1 MKASADLRASRSSFA
16 VSIPRRQP
24 SFQNIE
30 PQPTLQLYN
39 NLHSFPRLPNDDVT
53 MSTDKKIVEFPH
65 AENKLQAPSKKSLF
79 ERQKAE
85 QEVKRLREEA
95 ETKAVYEDFV
105 KSFDDEDE
113 PSAGLSGFSRDEG
126 QKYGGGFSGGAPKRH
141 FAPSGPGGGRGF
153 GDGQRGGR
161 MPSGVGSLGPPPG
174 MAKKRTYEGFQ
185 RGERRDD
192 RGLLAFDDYESE
204 DRVTKRAGNREDDY
218 ENTREAERDEER
230 AVPKPTLRLAS
241 LPPGTSPAVIKAL
254 MPVNLKVDSVR
265 ILPPSGPVVYTERRS
280 MSAIVTLAK
289 DTAAN
294 DIDTAV
300 NGLQNRY
307 LGYGYYLNLHRHLSS
322 AAISSSS
329 IIPTLGSV
337 GASQPFGA
345 KAVDVASAGRGHA
358 PPPHQRGGFAPPS
371 SYGPP
376 APQMNRGPL
385 LHVPVQAPRDIK
397 ELKLIHK
404 VIENLL
410 THGPE
415 FEALLMSRPDVQ
427 REEKWA
433 WIWDPRSTGG
443 VWYRWRLWEV
453 LTGSTTKRGQGKY
466 LPLFEGSSAWK
477 SPDQP
482 LAYEYTTKL
491 SEIVSDSEYNSS
503 DDDESGDEGGNR
515 RPQNHGAG
523 GPPDPSS
530 LVDDGKAY
538 LNPLE
543 KAKLTHL
550 LSRLPTSKGKLRK
563 GDVARVT
570 AFAISHA
577 GRGADEIVSMILSN
591 IAKPFAYTSANPSS
605 RREKAERE
613 AEKDGSGAGIG
624 ANDEDEE
631 DTSAASLIGL
641 YLISDILSSSSTSG
655 IRHAW
660 RYRSLFESA
669 LKARHT
675 FEDLGRMERKM
686 GWGKLKAEKW
696 KRSVGMVLGL
706 WEGWCVFPVESQE
719 GFVRGFSEPP
729 KSRKEEDEERKKGD
743 LERREEKSEG
753 KRRWKAVEVEAKS
766 AEQPDEAM
774 GAAGDENLGDEE
786 DLDGEPMDEDEDL
799 DGEPMLDDEDEDADL
814 DGAPMPMAED
824 EPILQDSA
832 PPEQPVPAADGA
844 SLQSSIP
851 IPIPIPAEQAGRKE
865 GAERIP
871 VGDTGQAG
879 QQRRQRP
886 RAVDMFADSDEE

>member
-1 MKASADLRASRSSFA
+1 MSS
-16 VSIPRRQP
+16 
-24 SFQNIE
+24 
-30 PQPTLQLYN
+30 
-39 NLHSFPRLPNDDVT
+39 
-53 MSTDKKIVEFPH
+53 DKKIVEFPH

-85 QEVKRLREEA
+85 QEAKRLREEA

-113 PSAGLSGFSRDEG
+113 PSAGASGYGRDEG
-126 QKYGGGFSGGAPKRH
+126 QRYGGGFGGGAPKRH
-141 FAPSGPGGGRGF
+141 FAPSGPAAGRGY
-153 GDGQRGGR
+153 GERERGGR
-161 MPSGVGSLGPPPG
+161 MPSGVGSLGPPPNL
-174 MAKKRTYEGFQ
+174 AKKRTYEGFQ

-192 RGLLAFDDYESE
+192 RGLLAFDDYEYE
-204 DRVTKRAGNREDDY
+204 DRAPKRALNNEDDD
-218 ENTREAERDEER
+218 EDAREAEREEER

-254 MPVNLKVDSVR
+254 LPANLKVDSVR
-265 ILPPSGPVVYTERRS
+265 ILPPSGPVVYTERKS

-329 IIPTLGSV
+329 AVPTLGSS

-358 PPPHQRGGFAPPS
+358 PPPHQRGFAPPT

-376 APQMNRGPL
+376 APQMNRGPV

-404 VIENLL
+404 VIENLF

-482 LAYEYTTKL
+482 LAYEYTTQL
-491 SEIVSDSEYNSS
+491 SEFVSDSEYNSS
-503 DDDESGDEGGNR
+503 DDDESGDEGGSR
-515 RPQNHGAG
+515 RQNQNHGAG

-543 KAKLTHL
+543 KAKFTHL
-550 LSRLPTSKGKLRK
+550 LSRLPTSTGKLRK

-577 GRGADEIVSMILSN
+577 GRGADEVVSMILSN

-605 RREKAERE
+605 RKEKAERE
-613 AEKDGSGAGIG
+613 AEKEGPGED
-624 ANDEDEE
+624 DEE

-655 IRHAW
+655 VRHAW
-660 RYRSLFESA
+660 RYRSLFENA

-675 FEDLGRMERKM
+675 FEELGRMERKM
-686 GWGKLKAEKW
+686 SWGKLKAEKW
-696 KRSVGMVLGL
+696 KRSVGMVLSL

-719 GFVRGFSEPP
+719 GFVKAFNEPP
-729 KSRKEEDEERKKGD
+729 RTKAEESEARRREEEDREG
-743 LERREEKSEG
+743 ERREGS
-753 KRRWKAVEVEAKS
+753 RRWKAVEVAPAARNEGTEGGDA
-766 AEQPDEAM
+766 PDVE
-774 GAAGDENLGDEE
+774 EE
-786 DLDGEPMDEDEDL
+786 DVDGEPMDEDEDV
-799 DGEPMLDDEDEDADL
+799 DGEPMLDDDGDL
-814 DGAPMPMAED
+814 DGVPMDEDELDGEPMAED
-824 EPILQDSA
+824 SA
-832 PPEQPVPAADGA
+832 PSPPLPASTSA
-844 SLQSSIP
+844 SVSIP
-851 IPIPIPAEQAGRKE
+851 ATRDPDEKNDAP
-865 GAERIP
+865 
-871 VGDTGQAG
+871 GDTAQSFSGQGG
-879 QQRRQRP
+879 QQRRARP
-886 RAVDMFADSDEE
+886 RAVDMFADSDDEE

>member
-1 MKASADLRASRSSFA
+1 
-16 VSIPRRQP
+16 
-24 SFQNIE
+24 
-30 PQPTLQLYN
+30 
-39 NLHSFPRLPNDDVT
+39 
-53 MSTDKKIVEFPH
+53 MSTSKKILEFPQ

-85 QEVKRLREEA
+85 QEAKRLREEA

-105 KSFDDEDE
+105 KSFDDDDE
-113 PSAGLSGFSRDEG
+113 PSAGFSGLRPDEG
-126 QKYGGGFSGGAPKRH
+126 QQFRGGFSGGAPKRH
-141 FAPSGPGGGRGF
+141 FAPNGPGGGKGY
-153 GDGQRGGR
+153 GDGTRGGGGR
-161 MPSGVGSLGPPPG
+161 MGSGVGSLGPPPNL
-174 MAKKRTYEGFQ
+174 AKKRTFENFQ
-185 RGERRDD
+185 RRDD
-192 RGLLAFDDYESE
+192 RNLLAFDDYEHDE
-204 DRVTKRAGNREDDY
+204 RAPKRGNSDNDYGDGRDTERE
-218 ENTREAERDEER
+218 EER
-230 AVPKPTLRLAS
+230 AIPKPTLRLAS

-254 MPVNLKVDSVR
+254 MPANLKVDSVR
-265 ILPPSGPVVYTERRS
+265 ILPPSGPVVNTERKS

-329 IIPTLGSV
+329 IIPTLGSS

-345 KAVDVASAGRGHA
+345 KAVDLPSAGRGHA
-358 PPPHQRGGFAPPS
+358 PPPHQRGGFAPPT

-376 APQMNRGPL
+376 APQLSRGPL
-385 LHVPVQAPRDIK
+385 LHVPVQAPRSIK

-515 RPQNHGAG
+515 RQQNHGAG
-523 GPPDPSS
+523 GPPDPNS

-543 KAKLTHL
+543 KAKFTHL
-550 LSRLPTSKGKLRK
+550 LSRLPISTGKLRK

-577 GRGADEIVSMILSN
+577 GRGADEVVSMILSN
-591 IAKPFAYTSANPSS
+591 IVKPFAYTSANPSS
-605 RREKAERE
+605 RKEKADRD
-613 AEKDGSGAGIG
+613 AEKEISGGVVAGE
-624 ANDEDEE
+624 DDEE

-655 IRHAW
+655 VRHAW

-669 LKARHT
+669 LKARRT

-696 KRSVGMVLGL
+696 KRSVGMVLSL

-719 GFVRGFSEPP
+719 GFVKGFGEPP
-729 KSRKEEDEERKKGD
+729 RTKEEVEEERAKE
-743 LERREEKSEG
+743 EREREGEIREG
-753 KRRWKAVEVEAKS
+753 KRRWKAVEEAKTPVS
-766 AEQPDEAM
+766 GEETM
-774 GAAGDENLGDEE
+774 GDGEEEGNLDNE
-786 DLDGEPMDEDEDL
+786 DVDGEPMDEDEDL
-799 DGEPMLDDEDEDADL
+799 DGEPMLDDDEDL
-814 DGAPMPMAED
+814 DGGPMPVEED
-824 EPILQDSA
+824 GEPMLEDLVSA
-832 PPEQPVPAADGA
+832 PPLPSASQPVPDSRGL
-844 SLQSSIP
+844 SLSIP
-851 IPIPIPAEQAGRKE
+851 ESTEQAAKKE
-865 GAERIP
+865 GA
-871 VGDTGQAG
+871 GQGEGG
-879 QQRRQRP
+879 QPRRP
-886 RAVDMFADSDEE
+886 RPKAVDMFADSDDDA